1 MKDIIKKYLPYTVI
15 IFAIYIIVPLLF
27 RNEALKSFVG
37 VAWYFIF
44 PATAAITAAIYCA
57 KYGLDFLF
65 SLIAPIIFLPSM
77 FLYYGGINMHNIVLL
92 TGYLVAG
99 IFGLFIGDLALG
111 DKRRERE
118 KQEKAEA
125 EEMLL
130 EAKRRDEREREK
142 LAQKRA
148 ASSRRQPSS
157 QRRRQSPQ
165 RQATQRNRTQ
175 SVPAA
180 VSSSPSD
187 DDFDYEKYLSDIDK
201 KTSSAESEID
211 DILNE
216 FGRH

>member
-15 IFAIYIIVPLLF
+15 TFAIYIIVPLLF
-27 RNEALKSFVG
+27 RNAALKGFVG

-44 PATAAITAAIYCA
+44 PATAAITAAIYCS

-77 FLYYGGINMHNIVLL
+77 FLYYGGINMHNIILL

-111 DKRRERE
+111 DKRRARE

-130 EAKRRDEREREK
+130 EAKRRDKRERER
-142 LAQKRA
+142 LTQKRA

-165 RQATQRNRTQ
+165 RQNTQKSRTQ
-175 SVPAA
+175 AA
-180 VSSSPSD
+180 TASRSASSSD

-201 KTSSAESEID
+201 KTGSTEAEID
-211 DILNE
+211 DILSE